1 MFIHCPPGVG
11 TLLNSSIWVL
21 ILVDYSDQ
29 IYLFWSVHFN
39 YETAVAVAPLSS
51 LIQSL
56 VGDTFGSLLWS
67 RATWEQSVYD
77 SLLCRWVQTMADY
90 ESSQRYQVSAEQQ
103 INSRLFAYVCCW
115 RAESS
120 DRSEVKCMELKL
132 HSAAVQ
138 PSHSLLQRGFIPL
151 NLSRTEKAGSS
162 DLTGGSVR
170 VIIWY
175 HLGLSLREP
184 HEFYSSCRR
193 WMPGHVILAR
203 FLKEKRVTS
212 LSRTWMRCFFV
223 I

>member
-1 MFIHCPPGVG
+1 MH
-11 TLLNSSIWVL
+11 LN
-21 ILVDYSDQ
+21 YK
-29 IYLFWSVHFN
+29 
-39 YETAVAVAPLSS
+39 TAVAVVPLSS
-51 LIQSL
+51 HVQCL
-56 VGDTFGSLLWS
+56 VCNTFGSLLWS

-115 RAESS
+115 RAGSS

-138 PSHSLLQRGFIPL
+138 PSHSLLQRGFIPF

-162 DLTGGSVR
+162 DLTGRSVR

-184 HEFYSSCRR
+184 HEFYSSCRQ

-203 FLKEKRVTS
+203 FLREKAVIS
-212 LSRTWMRCFFV
+212 SSRTWIRCFFV